1 MRTAK
6 ENNQCIIC
14 IGDET
19 IVKLYAPGVPLAK
32 IQQEM
37 ELAKKAFV
45 TGIPPEAISII
56 LCVDPIAAMF
66 NGVCNESANIT
77 TTLLLA
83 KENNML
89 DEEKYS
95 AS

>member
-1 MRTAK
+1 
-6 ENNQCIIC
+6 
-14 IGDET
+14 
-19 IVKLYAPGVPLAK
+19 
-32 IQQEM
+32 
-37 ELAKKAFV
+37 
-45 TGIPPEAISII
+45 
-56 LCVDPIAAMF
+56 MF

-89 DEEKYS
+89 DEQKYYT